1 MLQHTRLLSDTAKYP
16 TIEVGINLTGPDGN
30 AFVIIGR
37 VRKALKL
44 AGIPSSE
51 VEEFTTEATA
61 GDYEDLL
68 RVCSMWVT
76 FRSL

>member
-1 MLQHTRLLSDTAKYP
+1 MLQYTRLLSDAKYP

-30 AFVIIGR
+30 AFAIIGR

-51 VEEFTTEATA
+51 IEEFTTEATA

-68 RVCSMWVT
+68 RVCCMWVT